1 MGFKSKGNTWCIM
14 GKSSRKGDESKMTP
28 KELDFIWRLNDYI
41 NTLDL
46 FAWSDVGI
54 LDAGES
60 LSVLAMPGGE
70 ENIYMDGT
78 RDRHLNVQI
87 NAKSKNQLNCIESLS
102 LIARKLE
109 NLPERAIKSDNDS
122 FNFQKVTIT
131 SPLNIVAHDEQG
143 YFIYALSISAKIT
156 IYEGVELVG

>member
-1 MGFKSKGNTWCIM
+1 MK
-14 GKSSRKGDESKMTP
+14 P

-46 FAWSDVGI
+46 FTWSNVGM
-54 LDAGES
+54 LEVDES
-60 LSVLAMPGGE
+60 LSVLAMPGGNE
-70 ENIYMDGT
+70 TLFMDGS
-78 RDRHLNVQI
+78 REKDLNIQV
-87 NAKSKNQLNCIESLS
+87 NAKSQNQLNCIESLS

-109 NLPERAIKSDNDS
+109 NLTEKSIKSDNGS
-122 FNFQKVTIT
+122 FNFQKVTIK

-156 IYEGVELVG
+156 IYEGVEMIG

>member
-1 MGFKSKGNTWCIM
+1 MK
-14 GKSSRKGDESKMTP
+14 P

-41 NTLDL
+41 NTLNL
-46 FAWSDVGI
+46 FAHSDVGM
-54 LDAGES
+54 LGTGES

-70 ENIYMDGT
+70 ETVYMDGS
-78 RDRHLNVQI
+78 REKNLNVQI

-109 NLPERAIKSDNDS
+109 NLKENEIKSDNGT
-122 FNFQKVTIT
+122 FNFQLIDVV
-131 SPLNIVAHDEQG
+131 SPVSIVAHDEQG

-156 IYEGVELVG
+156 IHEGVEMIG

>member
-1 MGFKSKGNTWCIM
+1 MI
-14 GKSSRKGDESKMTP
+14 P

-41 NTLDL
+41 NTLDV
-46 FAWSDVGI
+46 FAQSNVGSLGI
-54 LDAGES
+54 NES

-70 ENIYMDGT
+70 ENIFMDGT
-78 RDRHLNVQI
+78 RDKHLNIQV
-87 NAKSKNQLNCIESLS
+87 NAKSQNQLNCIESLS

-109 NLPERAIKSDNDS
+109 NLAEGEIASDNDS
-122 FNFQKVTIT
+122 FNFQRVTIT

-156 IYEGVELVG
+156 IYEGVDMVG

>member
-1 MGFKSKGNTWCIM
+1 MGTCR
-14 GKSSRKGDESKMTP
+14 RKGDESKVIP

-41 NTLDL
+41 NTLDV
-46 FAWSDVGI
+46 FAQSNVGSLGI
-54 LDAGES
+54 NES

-70 ENIYMDGT
+70 ENIFMDGT
-78 RDRHLNVQI
+78 RDKHLNIQV
-87 NAKSKNQLNCIESLS
+87 NAKSQNQLNCIESLS

-109 NLPERAIKSDNDS
+109 NLAEGEIASDNDS
-122 FNFQKVTIT
+122 FNFQRVTIT

-156 IYEGVELVG
+156 IYEGVDMVG

>member
-1 MGFKSKGNTWCIM
+1 
-14 GKSSRKGDESKMTP
+14 MTP

-156 IYEGVELVG
+156 IYEGVDMVG